1 MEFFDV
7 VDKNRNKLNYK
18 KARGESLQDN
28 EYNMGAEMWII
39 NNNKLLMTQ
48 RSVQKKHIQVDGKC
62 LEDVAKLEKQQK
74 TQLKGK

>member
-28 EYNMGAEMWII
+28 EYNMGAGIGFVCAGW
-39 NNNKLLMTQ
+39 
-48 RSVQKKHIQVDGKC
+48 
-62 LEDVAKLEKQQK
+62 
-74 TQLKGK
+74 